1 MPSFSRSSKVKKSK
15 MKVCDE
21 SIKQRA
27 LAHIKNTEDA
37 VFKSEKNVQTG
48 DPLSA
53 LALNLNHQPE
63 NQ

>member
-1 MPSFSRSSKVKKSK
+1 

-21 SIKQRA
+21 LIKQRA
-27 LAHIKNTEDA
+27 LAHIKNTEDV
-37 VFKSEKNVQTG
+37 VFKGEKNVQTG